1 MSIQESAQETADALF
16 KALELRPSPEQSN
29 VAVKLIEQAIIEGYR
44 ESARHCSNVA
54 SKSLGADSDIA
65 HKLSD
70 ELRRENL
77 LLIANLSSL
86 Q

>member
-1 MSIQESAQETADALF
+1 MSIQESAQEAADALF
-16 KALELRPSPEQSN
+16 KALELHPSPEQSN
-29 VAVKLIEQAIIEGYR
+29 AAVKLIEQAIIEGYR
-44 ESARHCSNVA
+44 ESAKHCSAVA
-54 SKSLGADSDIA
+54 SQSLGPDSDIA
-65 HKLSD
+65 HKLAD